1 MNSIRRHYLLICV
14 VLNLLLAGCFGG
26 KTQVIRSESQQ
37 RAESTLS
44 RGVRAE
50 QKGNYAEAEKLLT
63 EALTTSSSIED
74 NPLRTTVLIN
84 LARHCRLQKDLP
96 KAEQYISRALTLVAT
111 DSALFAEAA
120 HEKALLELAKENPA
134 MALDWAQKSIAAE
147 QGNLRGS
154 RRNLASRIQLSL
166 GDWSAAGALA
176 RSALDENRS
185 ANQPEEEANSL
196 RILGIVARNEK
207 KYTEGEW
214 LLQEALSIDKRIGK
228 SSKIAAVL
236 EELAKMM
243 PSDAHKV
250 LSDGTIV
257 DVPLMELILDDTV
270 MIKPGEKIPAD
281 GDVIDGET
289 TVNESMLTGESIP
302 ISKTV
307 GAKVIGGS
315 INGEGS
321 LIIQV
326 KKLGKDSFL
335 SQVIDL
341 VKEAQESKSKTQ
353 DLANRFAFWLTIIAI
368 SIGVLT
374 LFVWTLAIGMDF
386 AFSIERAVTVMVI
399 ACPHALGLA
408 VPLVVAV
415 STALAGRNGLLIRDR
430 VAFENARKIQAI
442 IFDKTGTLTE
452 GKFGVTDVIVLDD
465 NMDKEGLLKY
475 AASLEEN
482 SEHPISK
489 GVVSASSQRY
499 SVEGFKALP
508 GKGVE
513 GIVNGKNLK
522 VVSPGY
528 LKEHAFE
535 FSNQQVDLLF
545 QQGKTVVF
553 VILEDKICG
562 TIALA
567 DMIRPESKAAISQLK
582 SMGIKCMMLTGDNK
596 SVAKWVS
603 DEVGL
608 DEYFAEVLPN
618 QKADKVK
625 EVQSRG
631 LIVAMTGD
639 GINDAP
645 ALAQS
650 DVGIAVGAG
659 TDVAIE
665 TADIILVRSN
675 PTDVVAIIG
684 LAKATYRK
692 MVQNLILGAGYNIVA
707 IPLAAGVAYGAGIIL
722 TPAVGAALMSLS
734 TIVVAI
740 NATRLKYK

>member
-1 MNSIRRHYLLICV
+1 MMTLISVAISTAYIYSSVVVFGLQGSIFFWELATLIDIMLLGHWI
-14 VLNLLLAGCFGG
+14 
-26 KTQVIRSESQQ
+26 EM
-37 RAESTLS
+37 RAVM
-44 RGVRAE
+44 GA
-50 QKGNYAEAEKLLT
+50 
-63 EALTTSSSIED
+63 
-74 NPLRTTVLIN
+74 
-84 LARHCRLQKDLP
+84 
-96 KAEQYISRALTLVAT
+96 SRA
-111 DSALFAEAA
+111 
-120 HEKALLELAKENPA
+120 
-134 MALDWAQKSIAAE
+134 
-147 QGNLRGS
+147 
-154 RRNLASRIQLSL
+154 
-166 GDWSAAGALA
+166 
-176 RSALDENRS
+176 
-185 ANQPEEEANSL
+185 
-196 RILGIVARNEK
+196 
-207 KYTEGEW
+207 
-214 LLQEALSIDKRIGK
+214 
-228 SSKIAAVL
+228 L

-250 LSDGTIV
+250 MTDGTIQ
-257 DVPLMELILDDTV
+257 DIPLQELMLDDKV

-281 GDVIDGET
+281 GDIIEGET
-289 TVNESMLTGESIP
+289 TVNESMLTGESMP
-302 ISKTV
+302 VNKHA
-307 GAKVIGGS
+307 GEKVIGGS

-341 VKEAQESKSKTQ
+341 VREAQESKSKTQ

-368 SIGVLT
+368 GVGALT
-374 LFVWTLAIGMDF
+374 LFIWTFVIGKDF
-386 AFSIERAVTVMVI
+386 AFAIERAVTVMVI

-415 STALAGRNGLLIRDR
+415 STALAGRNGLLIRNR

-452 GKFGVTDVIVLDD
+452 GKFGVTDVILMDD
-465 NMDKEGLLKY
+465 NMSREELLKY
-475 AASLEEN
+475 SASIEEN

-489 GVVSASSQRY
+489 GIVSSSAERY
-499 SVEGFKALP
+499 AVEDFQAIP

-513 GIVNGKNLK
+513 GKVNGKSLK

-528 LKEHAFE
+528 LKENNL
-535 FSNQQVDLLF
+535 SLQDQRIDMLYK
-545 QQGKTVVF
+545 QGKTVVF
-553 VILEDKICG
+553 VIIEGKICG
-562 TIALA
+562 AIALA
-567 DMIRPESKAAISQLK
+567 DMIRPESKEAIFQLK
-582 SMGIKCMMLTGDNK
+582 SMGIKCMMLTGDNQY
-596 SVAKWVS
+596 VAKWVS

-608 DEYFAEVLPN
+608 DEYFAEVLPHE
-618 QKADKVK
+618 KAAKVK

-675 PTDVVAIIG
+675 PKDVVAIIG
-684 LAKATYRK
+684 LAKATYSK
-692 MVQNLILGAGYNIVA
+692 MVQNLFLGAGYNIVA
-707 IPLAAGVAYGAGIIL
+707 IPLAAGVAYSAGIIL
-722 TPAVGAALMSLS
+722 TPAMGAVLMSMS

-740 NATRLKYK
+740 NATRLKMK